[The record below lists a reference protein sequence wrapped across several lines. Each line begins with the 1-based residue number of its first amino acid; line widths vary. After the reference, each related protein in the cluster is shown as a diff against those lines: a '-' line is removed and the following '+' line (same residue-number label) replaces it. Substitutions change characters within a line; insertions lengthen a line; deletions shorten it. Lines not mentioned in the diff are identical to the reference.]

1 MIFGFNTDIKHDKT
15 VYHVQSEAR
24 EGDMVLETQVF
35 VRGRCM
41 AKRTTSYGEQA
52 RRGDFSD
59 QNKEQRLREQ
69 HRLVLD
75 AIREG
80 RLDEVVDGRE
90 SPESLAQ
97 IKEMDIVWLNADS
110 IHTGDR
116 LTMKLRATEGGRG
129 LPGARLT
136 VRLASA
142 DADPFYTQVMTDA
155 SGEAELA
162 FLVEEAELADCS
174 VLVQVNVQGR
184 TASRKFQLRRVEA

>member
-1 MIFGFNTDIKHDKT
+1 MIFGFNTDIKYEDT

-24 EGDMVLETQVF
+24 ESEMVFETQVF

-41 AKRTTSYGEQA
+41 AKRTSSYAEQA
-52 RRGDFSD
+52 LRGDFSD
-59 QNKEQRLREQ
+59 QDKEQRLREQ

-80 RLDEVVDGRE
+80 RLDEVVNRRE
-90 SPESLAQ
+90 SSERLAA
-97 IKEMDIVWLNADS
+97 IKELDIVWLNAES

-116 LTMKLRATEGGRG
+116 LTMRLRATEGGEG
-129 LPGARLT
+129 LSGARLT

-142 DADPFYTQVMTDA
+142 HADPFYTQITTNA
-155 SGEAELA
+155 AGEAELA
-162 FLVEEAELADCS
+162 LLMDETSLEDCS
-174 VLVQVNVQGR
+174 VLVQVNAQGR